1 MQRLRSLQ
9 CIFRERADMNF
20 KLISV
25 GIADFKVTTTPD
37 ILRTILGSCV
47 GVCCY
52 DFEKKIAGLSHIMLP
67 TMNDSASN
75 QKKYADSAI
84 PLLIREME
92 RAGASAERITAKIA
106 GGASMF
112 KLIGNGIMSEIGKNN
127 VTKVREV
134 LADLHVEIVAE
145 DIGGDYGRTIDF
157 YSEDGTLKIKSLG
170 KAEKII

>member
-1 MQRLRSLQ
+1 
-9 CIFRERADMNF
+9 MNF

-25 GIADFKVTTTPD
+25 GIADLKVTSTPD

-47 GVCCY
+47 GICCY
-52 DFEKKIAGLSHIMLP
+52 DYEKKIAGLSHIMLP
-67 TMNDSASN
+67 TMNENASN
-75 QKKYADSAI
+75 EKKYADSAI
-84 PLLIREME
+84 PLLIAEME
-92 RAGASAERITAKIA
+92 RAGANVERITAKIA

-127 VTKVREV
+127 VAKVREV
-134 LADLHVEIVAE
+134 LTGLHVKIVAE